1 MVLSS
6 HNNKKVCKGR
16 FLVLKKTKK
25 RSFHFLNQYYKND
38 RFCDTDLT

>member
-1 MVLSS
+1 MVLNS

-25 RSFHFLNQYYKND
+25 RPLYFLISIRKTVV
-38 RFCDTDLT
+38 FLILI